1 MRVRVITLLVVLV
14 AGGWLVY
21 DMRQPPA
28 EQLTTRGVLVGL
40 RGYRYAVSPVF
51 TKMGIACRFTP
62 TCSRYASA
70 AFAKYGFVRGS
81 YLTVRRVARC
91 GPWTPIGTKDEP

>member
-1 MRVRVITLLVVLV
+1 MRFRVIAVVV
-14 AGGWLVY
+14 VIFVGAWLVY
-21 DMRQPPA
+21 DVRQPPDT
-28 EQLTTRGVLVGL
+28 QWTTRGALVAL
-40 RGYRYAVSPVF
+40 RGYRYAVSPVL
-51 TKMGIACRFTP
+51 TRMGVSCRFTP

-91 GPWTPIGTKDEP
+91 GSWTPLGTHDEP